1 MGTSVEDE
9 GGGGVDDVRQLPDRL
24 GHEHA
29 GLASGAF
36 VPTCNL
42 QYGNTGEGVAL
53 QRVLNKMTWPA
64 CIGCHCY

>member
-1 MGTSVEDE
+1 MRAGAASTMYGSSPTGWATSMP
-9 GGGGVDDVRQLPDRL
+9 GYQ
-24 GHEHA
+24 
-29 GLASGAF
+29 LASGAF